1 MTPQKAKTI
10 LESLALGIHPETG
23 EALPDQGIFNQ
34 PQIIRALFLA
44 TQALNAGEP
53 RAETATTSV
62 TTVATGKSLPTNAG
76 KPWTTIDD
84 TELLTAFD
92 AGAQVSEIA
101 REFERSRGSINSR
114 LVRLG
119 RLQEAD
125 KTSEVDP
132 GNS

>member
-23 EALPDQGIFNQ
+23 DALPDEGIFNQ

-44 TQALNAGEP
+44 AQALGAG
-53 RAETATTSV
+53 RQETE
-62 TTVATGKSLPTNAG
+62 VAMAKSASNEKQKSLPTNAG
-76 KPWTTIDD
+76 KPWTAIDD
-84 TELLTAFD
+84 TELLAAFD

-101 REFERSRGSINSR
+101 REFGRSRGSINSR

-119 RLQEAD
+119 RLQEVDTA
-125 KTSEVDP
+125 SEI
-132 GNS
+132 NSDRS